1 MKGKIFQTIAA
12 AAGAVASFFCGL
24 PPILWALLAV
34 MSLDYIT
41 GLICGAVGKSPKSTN
56 GGLSSST
63 AFAGLMKKLLIIVIV
78 ALAYLLDAVVSMD
91 AGVSFAAVSG
101 ASCLWF
107 ISSEGVSVLE
117 NASLIGVPIPKV
129 IRQALEVMRGNDESK
144 DDSANT

>member
-1 MKGKIFQTIAA
+1 
-12 AAGAVASFFCGL
+12 
-24 PPILWALLAV
+24 
-34 MSLDYIT
+34 
-41 GLICGAVGKSPKSTN
+41 
-56 GGLSSST
+56 
-63 AFAGLMKKLLIIVIV
+63 MKKLLIIVIV
-78 ALAYLLDAVVSMD
+78 ALAYLLDAVVSMN

-107 ISSEGVSVLE
+107 ISSEGISVLE